1 MQPIAKD
8 FYSVLDIPPG
18 TSKEDIRQAYLR
30 LARRYHPDVNDDPQS
45 RDRFEEINQAYT
57 ILSDDEAR
65 IFYNL
70 YREGAEEDDNG
81 GWGGND
87 YYQDAPLPWWQR
99 NTSTLGVGLAVTC
112 ILTAYGL
119 VLYVPNFQSGVYNT
133 RSSVTETELANRA
146 ALTQEAIANLD
157 KESKTPSA
165 PSGGKGTPP
174 AASQESVDAAM
185 KAVTIPAPQVKPK
198 PALQPPASAL
208 VPAPPTK
215 TEVPPT
221 QVAKAAVPL
230 TLETPMRAYEML
242 AYYALVVG
250 DLAEFKSA
258 LDLAHRQDPAF
269 SKINSLITA
278 HNLLQSKKTTPG
290 NTLQSLR
297 RQVIRE
303 NAARLTP
310 SQLESLSQSVQDW
323 QILEDS

>member
-70 YREGAEEDDNG
+70 YREGAEEDDAS

-87 YYQDAPLPWWQR
+87 YYQAPPSAWWQR

-119 VLYVPNFQSGVYNT
+119 VLYMPNFQSGVYST
-133 RSSVTETELANRA
+133 RSSVTETERPNRVVLA
-146 ALTQEAIANLD
+146 QEAITNLD
-157 KESKTPSA
+157 KESKTP
-165 PSGGKGTPP
+165 PSPSEVKGTPP
-174 AASQESVDAAM
+174 AATQESVDAAM
-185 KAVTIPAPQVKPK
+185 KAVTVPAPQVKPAPK
-198 PALQPPASAL
+198 PPASAL
-208 VPAPPTK
+208 VPPPPTK
-215 TEVPPT
+215 TGVPPT

-230 TLETPMRAYEML
+230 TLETPTRAYEML

-250 DLAEFKSA
+250 DLTQFKSA
-258 LDLAHRQDPAF
+258 LDLAHRQDPSFGA
-269 SKINSLITA
+269 INSLITG
-278 HNLLQSKKTTPG
+278 HKLLQSRETTPR
-290 NTLQSLR
+290 NMLQSLR

-303 NAARLTP
+303 NGARLTP